1 MNGLLC
7 KVASRR
13 TILSFCRSEGNFGIL
28 SLRNNEKYNE
38 KTVSRL
44 LEPASDGFASNM
56 HGINKRQR
64 TSYNMNF
71 FPPPPPPEPLS
82 VKCGDLWE
90 GFLGNFVRLRGRIVK
105 ARLGRFLEIRD
116 SRGIA
121 QLVADDENPRI
132 LRMFQSIPIDSYIT
146 AYGIVRSRLK
156 PNKSIPT
163 GSVELH
169 VEDIRDVDY
178 PMDNETNGVNQR
190 RNYCTSS
197 AAASRTV
204 TSIEFKKINGSKGL
218 LDRLN
223 NRLTTCGEL
232 RLADVGKQVTL
243 VGWIDRK
250 KHGKFLH
257 LRDGYG
263 QTQIVIDNENAA
275 IKQSVAALTAESFVL
290 VKGYVVSRPS
300 SNKNTAFETGDIEVL
315 VEHFTV
321 LDPEEAYDG
330 PILPQN
336 QENEAMEVAND
347 NSENGASSQT
357 GESSSVSSST
367 RSPKAPASPK
377 VNNFT
382 IRTHTCG
389 ELGDK
394 DIGKEVTLCG
404 WLEFERM
411 RKFFTL
417 RDGYGCTQIML
428 PDDTG
433 DKWRIETIPF
443 ESILQVTGTVMGRPP
458 GMRNETMA
466 TGGIEVILSDLKIL
480 NKAKS
485 KLPIEVRDH
494 NRAKEPLRL
503 EYRYIDL
510 RFADMQRNLRTRSKV
525 LMRMR
530 EFLINYAGFVEVE
543 TPTLFRRTP
552 GGAQE
557 FVVPSQ
563 MPGLF
568 YSLVQSPQ
576 QLKQMLMV
584 GAIDRYFQ
592 IARCYRDEATRPDRQ
607 PEFTQL
613 DLELSFS
620 DRGKIMDL
628 IENVLVHCW
637 PEHCGVLNT
646 PFPRLTYEQA
656 MSEYGTDKP
665 DIRFAMKLT
674 DITKAF
680 DNNESLKEGHKN
692 FGASAIV
699 IKSPHSA
706 FPHLLKENLNKMA
719 KQLPKTKFVTSKVVP
734 DVAQWIEGGLV
745 RLLGP
750 EVMKSLAA
758 DLHLEPN
765 DLLMF
770 AYGDKEQSQLMM
782 GRVRVAT
789 RQNMEIRGIY
799 TPDTSFTLC
808 WVIDFPLFSEGGKE
822 GSLETVHHPFTA
834 PHPDDM
840 HLLETRKDLTK
851 IRSLAYDLVLNGQEI
866 GGGSIR
872 IHDANLQRTILS
884 DLLKL
889 DVTEFNH
896 MLEALRSGCPPHGGI
911 ALGIDRLLAIMCNT
925 DSIRDVIAFPKGFE
939 GKDHLSKAPQP
950 LTETEKHLYHI
961 AIHEYD
967 TKTDEKT
974 ETNDDD
980 NKSAETNT
988 QQNTTT
994 EESGTT
1000 DKLKATS

>member
-7 KVASRR
+7 KVVNRR

-28 SLRNNEKYNE
+28 SLNTNEKYNE
-38 KTVSRL
+38 RIVTSHKLDTRNQG
-44 LEPASDGFASNM
+44 AFIM
-56 HGINKRQR
+56 HGNNKRQR
-64 TSYNMNF
+64 NSFIDFYT
-71 FPPPPPPEPLS
+71 PPPPPDVLS
-82 VKCGDLWE
+82 VKCGDLWQ
-90 GFLGNFVRLRGRIVK
+90 GYLGMYVRLRGRIVK

-121 QLVADDENPRI
+121 QLVADDDNPRM

-146 AYGIVRSRLK
+146 VYGIVRSRLT

-163 GSVELH
+163 GYVELH

-178 PMDNETNGVNQR
+178 PMDENGSGPNQR
-190 RNYCTSS
+190 RRLNTSAP
-197 AAASRTV
+197 AAPVSRTV

-232 RLADVGKQVTL
+232 RSIDVGKHVTL

-263 QTQIVIDNENAA
+263 QTQIVIDNENPVIKQTVAA
-275 IKQSVAALTAESFVL
+275 INADSFVL
-290 VKGYVVSRPS
+290 VKGHVVSRPS

-315 VEHFTV
+315 VEEFQM
-321 LDPEEAYDG
+321 LDPELPYDG

-336 QENEAMEVAND
+336 QVQSETEPMDIAN
-347 NSENGASSQT
+347 NTVETSQQQK
-357 GESSSVSSST
+357 SA
-367 RSPKAPASPK
+367 PKTPK
-377 VNNFT
+377 VNTFT
-382 IRTHTCG
+382 NRTHTCG

-394 DIGKEVTLCG
+394 DIGKEVVLCG

-428 PDDTG
+428 PDDLG
-433 DKWRIETIPF
+433 EKLRIETIPF
-443 ESILQVTGTVMGRPP
+443 ESILQVKGTVMGRPP

-466 TGGIEVILSDLKIL
+466 TGGIEVILSDLQIL

-485 KLPIEVRDH
+485 KLPIEIREH

-510 RFADMQRNLRTRSKV
+510 RFSDMQKNLRTRSKV
-525 LMRMR
+525 LMKMR
-530 EFLINYAGFVEVE
+530 EYLINHAGFVEVE
-543 TPTLFRRTP
+543 TPTLFRRSP

-557 FVVPSQ
+557 FVVPSRK
-563 MPGLF
+563 PGHF

-620 DRGKIMDL
+620 DRDKIMEL
-628 IENVLVHCW
+628 IEKVLVNCW
-637 PEHCGVLNT
+637 PDFCGALNT
-646 PFPRLTYEQA
+646 PFPRLTYDQA
-656 MSEYGTDKP
+656 MADYGTDKP
-665 DIRFAMKLT
+665 DIRFAMKLI
-674 DITKAF
+674 DITQAIEL
-680 DNNESLKEGHKN
+680 NPELKEGHKN
-692 FGASAIV
+692 FGSSAV
-699 IKSPHSA
+699 LIKFPHSSL
-706 FPHLLKENLNKMA
+706 PNQLKENLNNIA
-719 KQLPKTKFVTSKVVP
+719 KQYPKTKFVTSKIVP
-734 DVAQWIEGGLV
+734 DVSQWIEGGLT
-745 RLLGP
+745 RLVGQDVTKALSS
-750 EVMKSLAA
+750 E
-758 DLHLEPN
+758 LHLEDN
-765 DLLMF
+765 DLLLF
-770 AYGDKEQSQLMM
+770 AYGDKEQSQLLM
-782 GRVRVAT
+782 GRVRVAM
-789 RQNMEIRGIY
+789 RQSMEVRGIY
-799 TPDTSFTLC
+799 TPDTSFSLC
-808 WVIDFPLFSEGGKE
+808 WVLDFPLLSEGEKE
-822 GSLETVHHPFTA
+822 GTFESVHHPFTA

-840 HLLETRKDLTK
+840 HLLHAQKDLPK

-872 IHDANLQRTILS
+872 IHDPNLQKLIIQ

-889 DVTEFNH
+889 DITEFNH
-896 MLEALRSGCPPHGGI
+896 MLDALRSGCPPHGGI
-911 ALGIDRLLAIMCNT
+911 ALGIDRLLAIMCNVE
-925 DSIRDVIAFPKGFE
+925 SIRDVIAFPKGFD
-939 GKDHLSKAPQP
+939 GKDHLSKAPMP
-950 LTETEKHLYHI
+950 ITEAEKELYNIEIKVPEKVTEKVTETG
-961 AIHEYD
+961 
-967 TKTDEKT
+967 
-974 ETNDDD
+974 NSSS
-980 NKSAETNT
+980 KSAEITNT
-988 QQNTTT
+988 SLN
-994 EESGTT
+994 ESGTT
-1000 DKLKATS
+1000 ETIKAMS